1 MKLRP
6 GGTENPDTSTASR
19 SPLVTLAAVAIALAA
34 VAGAAT
40 LGGDAGAAGPAGDAQ
55 RAPVERSTLVC
66 PQPSAAESA
75 ATRYTAFTPGEAGDA
90 EGGSGLSPL
99 VEHTPGT
106 GFDPDEDEDGDENQ
120 DDPDSDSDE
129 EGEGEG
135 DDEDAEEAADG
146 EGQEAGAD
154 DADRVLAGEQ
164 PGAPVTDTVDGAD
177 APALAGTADG
187 ALAPGWTVQQTTL
200 VRGAADGRGL
210 LGTTCQ
216 QPDTAFWFAG
226 ASSADDRSD
235 YVHLTNPD
243 SGATVVDID
252 LFGPEGRLAP
262 IVEEG
267 ITVPGGAT
275 VRVRLTT
282 LTEATED
289 ALGVHVAART
299 GRIGAQIQAV
309 DAAEGADWLA
319 PVTAPDG
326 PVVLPGIPAD
336 AESVRLVA
344 FTPGES
350 DITAR
355 VGFAGPTSTITPAGN
370 ETVHLRAGMVESV
383 DLDTVVQGEA
393 GSLVLTPEGD
403 NAGPI
408 VAALLVTREEDG
420 EREFAFLPATAA
432 VEGQATAT
440 GNVPGNT
447 ELVLTATTEDAEVEI
462 TTSPGNEGGT
472 AATDTL
478 TVPAGTT
485 VTYAPESADDIE
497 GRYALTVRRT
507 GGGALYAARIL
518 TEDRDDVP
526 MFTVQ
531 TLPDDRSTV
540 SVPHTSP
547 DLGVVAR

>member
-1 MKLRP
+1 MTLRP
-6 GGTENPDTSTASR
+6 GGTDTPDTPAGTR
-19 SPLVTLAAVAIALAA
+19 SPLITLAAVAVALAA
-34 VAGAAT
+34 VAGAST
-40 LGGDAGAAGPAGDAQ
+40 LGGDAGAAASAADAE

-66 PQPSAAESA
+66 PQPGTAESA
-75 ATRYTAFTPGEAGDA
+75 ATRYTAFTPGGAGDA

-99 VEHTPGT
+99 TEHTPGA
-106 GFDPDEDEDGDENQ
+106 GFDPDEDSDPDEDDDGDSEADEDGDA
-120 DDPDSDSDE
+120 D
-129 EGEGEG
+129 
-135 DDEDAEEAADG
+135 ADG
-146 EGQEAGAD
+146 EEESGDDAPETDAD
-154 DADRVLAGEQ
+154 DRFLAGDL
-164 PGAPVTDTVDGAD
+164 PGVPVTDTVDGPD

-200 VRGAADGRGL
+200 VRDAADGRGL
-210 LGTTCQ
+210 LGTACQ
-216 QPDTAFWFAG
+216 RPDTAFWFAG
-226 ASSADDRSD
+226 ASSAEDRAD

-243 SGATVVDID
+243 AGATVVDID

-267 ITVPGGAT
+267 ITVPGGTT

-289 ALGVHVAART
+289 ALGVHVVART

-309 DAAEGADWLA
+309 DTAEGADWLA

-355 VGFAGPTSTITPAGN
+355 IGFAGPTSTITPADN

-383 DLDTVVQGEA
+383 ALDTVVQGEA
-393 GSLVLTPEGD
+393 GSLVLTPEGGS
-403 NAGPI
+403 AGPI

-420 EREFAFLPATAA
+420 EREFAFLPATAPIT
-432 VEGQATAT
+432 EQATAA

-447 ELVLTATTEDAEVEI
+447 ELILTAAGEDDAEVEI
-462 TTSPGNEGGT
+462 TTSAGDEGGEAT
-472 AATDTL
+472 TDTV

-485 VTYAPESADDIE
+485 VAWAPESAEDIE

-507 GGGALYAARIL
+507 GGGTLHAARVL

-531 TLPDDRSTV
+531 TLPDDLSSV
-540 SVPHTSP
+540 SVPRTSP
-547 DLGVVAR
+547 DLGVLGR